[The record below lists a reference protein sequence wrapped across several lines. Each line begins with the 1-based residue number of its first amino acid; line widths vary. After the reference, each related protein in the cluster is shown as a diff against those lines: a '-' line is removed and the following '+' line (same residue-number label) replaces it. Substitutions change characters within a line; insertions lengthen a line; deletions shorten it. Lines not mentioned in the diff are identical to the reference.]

1 MPLDLSEEYKFLKK
15 KVEST
20 KKYKE
25 VKKDITNL
33 KKNSNKK
40 YSDVKGATKES
51 LNDFKEKKQK
61 YQKDLK
67 NQFDE
72 LLELK
77 FISDIK
83 TQSKTSKYIKETFV
97 EALIKL
103 YEKSIVHSPPKE
115 SNLSLDLTD

>member
-40 YSDVKGATKES
+40 YSDIKGATKES

-67 NQFDE
+67 MYLVTDTLWSFSIME
-72 LLELK
+72 LMSRRI
-77 FISDIK
+77 ISI
-83 TQSKTSKYIKETFV
+83 I
-97 EALIKL
+97 
-103 YEKSIVHSPPKE
+103 
-115 SNLSLDLTD
+115 